1 MKQQEKYELKYD
13 GSIEEYLKQ
22 MAALRNRPSTLIN
35 YHNHINKLA
44 KHLNKKFPTCKDV
57 NFVEI
62 SKIALELFQKRKR
75 DDVVRDMAR
84 LTNNEFSGS
93 FELQNY
99 LSGIKSNVIVTQ
111 DITIKYLEPIES
123 GTKRMKLR
131 KLVIDGSF
139 LVRSIEHCLVDMF
152 EKEEI
157 KRDLPKEITKVS
169 VFVNIELR
177 EDHLESQYAK
187 VACKEITALLN
198 AYPLEENLLN
208 EIAIHALENVD
219 LIERYPYY
227 VARKTVEQEE
237 DDSIEI
243 NERSLWVSRAYT
255 SLMR

>member
-1 MKQQEKYELKYD
+1 MKHQEKYILKYD

-22 MAALRNRPSTLIN
+22 MAASQKNPAIIIN
-35 YHNHINKLA
+35 YHNRINKLA
-44 KHLNKKFPTCKDV
+44 IQLTTKFPSCKNV

-84 LTNNEFSGS
+84 NTNNEFSGS

-99 LSGIKSNVIVTQ
+99 LNGIKSSVIVSQ

-123 GTKRMKLR
+123 GSKRMKLR

-139 LVRSIEHCLVDMF
+139 LVRLIEQGLVDMF
-152 EKEEI
+152 ENEGL
-157 KRDLPKEITKVS
+157 KRDLPKEVTKVS
-169 VFVNIELR
+169 VFVDSELR

-187 VACKEITALLN
+187 VACKEITALLKS
-198 AYPLEENLLN
+198 YTLEDDLLK

-227 VARKTVEQEE
+227 VARRTVEQEK
-237 DDSIEI
+237 DDSIDI
-243 NERSLWVSRAYT
+243 NERTLWVSRAYT